1 VNGPGEELRIAL
13 ARLRDTLGRNGE
25 AHWAGIIT
33 RALSEPDDAVL
44 ARIVRG
50 WFGGKHALD
59 TLVISPVRGHAVQAC
74 AVDSTNRA
82 VAKLRSEA
90 KRLADMIPATA

>member
-13 ARLRDTLGRNGE
+13 ARLRDMLGRNGE

-33 RALSEPDDAVL
+33 RALAEPDDAVL
-44 ARIVRG
+44 ARNVRS
-50 WFGGKHALD
+50 WFGAKHALD

-82 VAKLRSEA
+82 VAELRSEA

>member
-1 VNGPGEELRIAL
+1 MSGPGADLRVAL
-13 ARLRDTLGRNGE
+13 TRLRDVLGRNGE

-33 RALSEPDDAVL
+33 RALTEPDDAVL
-44 ARIVRG
+44 ARMVRG
-50 WFGGKHALD
+50 WFGGRHALD

-82 VAKLRSEA
+82 VACLRAEA
-90 KRLADMIPATA
+90 KRLADVIPTVA